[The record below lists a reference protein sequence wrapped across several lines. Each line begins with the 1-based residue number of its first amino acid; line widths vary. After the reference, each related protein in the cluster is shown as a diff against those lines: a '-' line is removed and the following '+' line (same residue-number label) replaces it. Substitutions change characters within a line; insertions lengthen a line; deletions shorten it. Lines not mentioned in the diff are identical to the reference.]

1 MASSIISTTIDETYP
16 VAGQDNDSQGF
27 RDNFT
32 IIKDNFA
39 FAKSEIET
47 LQDDTAKLNAAN
59 TFSYNT
65 QSQTVTKET
74 TKLREDAVVSTGL
87 VTDVQFTNSNWVEV
101 NVTGTDGTINIQG
114 WPEVSE
120 SAAYAEIVFALSP
133 NTAPNTYVTKFT
145 SENASGTASQVL
157 IDGSSAFSSVDAN
170 TASIAISTSASTQ
183 YKLVKAM
190 TWDRGGRLFLQYLG
204 EFTETS

>member
-65 QSQTVTKET
+65 QAQTVTKET

>member
-74 TKLREDAVVSTGL
+74 TKLREDAVVSAGI
-87 VTDVQFTNSNWVEV
+87 VTDVQFANSNWVEV